1 VARPSGWDV
10 VDQWDDPVKGDPS
23 TLRMM
28 AREYKRISDA
38 ADDASTRLK
47 SVKGSGWLTDW
58 QGEAADVF
66 VDAIKDTPSDLGKL
80 VDSYSRAS
88 TALSGWADTVDD
100 AQYRADGALA
110 DAKDAA
116 GDLASAQSRL
126 SDAQSTLSHYQQTST
141 RLTSV
146 AKQYPAGSDVPDGVD
161 VPTPSQ
167 LRAASD
173 NATVAQGSVSS
184 AQGDI
189 SAAQSRI
196 DAAKRLVA
204 EAKGDWQD
212 GEQRTAKAIGDA
224 ADAGLGKQSFWDKVF
239 GSEAWSTI
247 VSIAKVVVFVGG
259 IVAMIIPG
267 PWTLIIAAIALVVVA
282 DTLFKMSKGQADGWD
297 LAFALLDCVPL
308 ASAVGRAAGLARM
321 GSKLV
326 SASATASRVVNAGRR
341 VANGVEQAKSALSTK
356 GRDVIARLTSAFR
369 RGEAR
374 RSEVQAMGHSYF
386 DEASYRSFYESGDS
400 TLGAPGR
407 AFFFMPEEDALAYV
421 HNPIDAMVQTG
432 LAPSVR
438 NAVMRGEP
446 VYGIRFPLEGTSPR
460 LPTFEDAAGNVNYT
474 PGGHTAVA
482 FEGGHM
488 INPTHERVI
497 EGGRPLQPNTEIFQL
512 LDSGERLVV
521 RAIG

>member
-1 VARPSGWDV
+1 LGRPSGWDV
-10 VDQWDDPVKGDPS
+10 VDQGDDPVKGDPS
-23 TLRMM
+23 TLRLM
-28 AREYKRISDA
+28 AREYRRISDA
-38 ADDASTRLK
+38 ADDASTRLR

-88 TALSGWADTVDD
+88 TALSRWADTVDD

-126 SDAQSTLSHYQQTST
+126 SDAQSTLSHYQQTSS

-308 ASAVGRAAGLARM
+308 ASGIGRAAGVARAV
-321 GSKLV
+321 GKV
-326 SASATASRVVNAGRR
+326 ASATRATSAATRAGSALTRATSVVPAMTKSVSNGMRVRR
-341 VANGVEQAKSALSTK
+341 TLNTISPELRTRVIANGAVKSRSYIRAAT
-356 GRDVIARLTSAFR
+356 RRAVIAKTERTVDGDLISGANPDSIIPCARAADGTPLRVHPATGRADPEGMTIPEDGAAHFGHAPGHEWSEFRIDATERGLSRAQVNDAQNDPSIYRLETPKENSSHVH
-369 RGEAR
+369 E
-374 RSEVQAMGHSYF
+374 
-386 DEASYRSFYESGDS
+386 
-400 TLGAPGR
+400 LGA
-407 AFFFMPEEDALAYV
+407 
-421 HNPIDAMVQTG
+421 
-432 LAPSVR
+432 
-438 NAVMRGEP
+438 
-446 VYGIRFPLEGTSPR
+446 
-460 LPTFEDAAGNVNYT
+460 
-474 PGGHTAVA
+474 
-482 FEGGHM
+482 
-488 INPTHERVI
+488 
-497 EGGRPLQPNTEIFQL
+497 
-512 LDSGERLVV
+512 SGSQ
-521 RAIG
+521 